1 MKAMAK
7 NVNVRMDP
15 GADYPVAA
23 QPGYPDDVA
32 VICHRT
38 VKDGKGHYRGKV
50 TASASQNRFVD
61 GWVCSGHCKGCWNGP
76 GRVLRRAGAKNFN
89 FSARARS

>member
-1 MKAMAK
+1 MNKKRRPLVKAMAK

-38 VKDGKGHYRGKV
+38 VKDGPGKGHREREPEQVRGWLGV
-50 TASASQNRFVD
+50 FRALQGLLEWTGTGITA
-61 GWVCSGHCKGCWNGP
+61 
-76 GRVLRRAGAKNFN
+76 GRREKL
-89 FSARARS
+89 